1 MCGIC
6 GIAYAD
12 SGRQVGQATLQAMM
26 DVLVHRGPDD
36 SGSYVDGPVGLGHR
50 RLSIMDV
57 AGGHQPMANED
68 ESLWLIG
75 NGEIYNHPQLS
86 AELAARGHSYRTR
99 SDTETILHH
108 FEESGPLGLSGL
120 RGMFAFALWDVR
132 ERRLVLARDRL
143 GIKPLYYATTPDG
156 DLAWASEI
164 KALFRTGL
172 VRPTLNVAALPEY
185 LCNRYTTGR
194 TTLFEDVF
202 RVLPGHFIVWH
213 DGRWREEPYWS
224 LSEHLQGSTDRL
236 SAAAYRDAF
245 ETRFRDAVQS
255 HLMSDVPLGVFLS
268 GGLDSSAVAITM
280 HELVG
285 SRLNTFSV
293 GYDEGPESELGY
305 ARSVAEHIGSNH
317 HEVTLSAHEFFEALP
332 RLLWHEDE
340 PIAFPSSI
348 SLYFVARLAADSVKV
363 VLTGEGSDELLA
375 GYGKY
380 LRTVWNVRLGQRYER
395 LPGAAQRRIR
405 QLIHRLPDKHR
416 VVRRL
421 KRTFLARPV
430 DPEALYFDSFGV
442 FGADHTRQLLNPDLL
457 DGMHPAEV
465 DPFAEQRRLW
475 IESADASLLNR
486 LLYVDTLSYLHE
498 LLMKQDQMS
507 MAASLESRVPF
518 LDNELIEFAFGLP
531 DDMKLK
537 GTRSKL
543 VLRDIM
549 EPRLPKEILSRSKMG
564 FPTPVGRWLTG
575 AARGWLEDCALS
587 SDRLT
592 AHFFDPS
599 VVRRLAH
606 EHVSGYADHTER
618 LWSIVNVE
626 LWARTYP
633 QIATGQ

>member
-12 SGRQVGQATLQAMM
+12 SGRLVDKMTLQAMM
-26 DVLVHRGPDD
+26 DVLAHRGPDD
-36 SGSYVDGPVGLGHR
+36 SGAHVDGSVGLGHR
-50 RLSIMDV
+50 RLSIVDV
-57 AGGHQPMANED
+57 AGGHQPMPNED
-68 ESLWLIG
+68 GRLWIIC

-86 AELAARGHSYRTR
+86 AELVGRGHTYRTR
-99 SDTETILHH
+99 SDSETILHH
-108 FEESGPLGLSGL
+108 FEETGPSGFSGL
-120 RGMFAFALWDVR
+120 RGMFAFALWDTR

-143 GIKPLYYATTPDG
+143 GIKPLYYAITADG
-156 DLAWASEI
+156 DLVWASEI
-164 KALFRTGL
+164 KALFRSGL
-172 VRPTLNVAALPEY
+172 VRPALNATALPQY
-185 LCNRYTTGR
+185 LSNRYTTGR
-194 TTLFEDVF
+194 TTLFKDVF
-202 RVLPGHFIVWH
+202 RVLPGHFMVWH
-213 DGRWREEPYWS
+213 EGQCREKPYWS
-224 LSEHLQGSTDRL
+224 LAECLPGSTDRL
-236 SAAAYRDAF
+236 SPRAYRDEF
-245 ETRFRDAVQS
+245 EVRFRNAIQT

-293 GYDEGPESELGY
+293 GYDGGPESELGF
-305 ARSVAEHIGSNH
+305 ARCVAEHIGSNH
-317 HEVTLSAHEFFEALP
+317 HEVTGSASEFFEALP
-332 RLLWHEDE
+332 QLLWHEDE
-340 PIAFPSSI
+340 PIAHPSSI
-348 SLYFVARLAADSVKV
+348 SLYFVARLARDSVKV

-380 LRTVWNVRLGQRYER
+380 LRTVWNVRLGRRYEK
-395 LPGAAQRRIR
+395 LPRTAQRWIR
-405 QLIHRLPDKHR
+405 QFIRQLPDKHR
-416 VVRRL
+416 IVRRL
-421 KRTFLARPV
+421 KRTFLSRPV
-430 DPEALYFDSFGV
+430 DPEALYFDNFGV
-442 FGADHTRQLLNPDLL
+442 FGAADTRQLLNPDLL
-457 DGMHPAEV
+457 NGDQLSEV

-475 IESADASLLNR
+475 IESADTSLLNR

-518 LDNELIEFAFGLP
+518 LDNDLIEFAFGLP
-531 DDMKLK
+531 DYMKLK

-549 EPRLPKEILSRSKMG
+549 EPRLPKEILSRPKMG
-564 FPTPVGRWLTG
+564 FPTPVGRWLAGT
-575 AARGWLEDCALS
+575 ARGWLDECALS

-599 VVRRLAH
+599 VVRRLAD

-633 QIATGQ
+633 QIATV